1 MDNNQKIIKKGFT
14 AISIGLLV
22 VMLDLRINGWFD
34 IFLNPIGFALMAYG
48 TYQLSRIENPMV
60 IKYSMINILI
70 FGILFIFSIPL
81 MFYPSFI
88 GTGFN
93 MEIKEG
99 TDLIAGIIYLI
110 LQFAGIALICFSVR
124 ELSSGKL
131 KSRANLMGKLSFSV
145 PLVFFSYISVI
156 SLFPKIITA
165 LLAVPIVIFILCTGL
180 GAIIISWKARYLNI
194 EPAEYT

>member
-1 MDNNQKIIKKGFT
+1 
-14 AISIGLLV
+14 
-22 VMLDLRINGWFD
+22 
-34 IFLNPIGFALMAYG
+34 MAYG